1 MEPIL
6 HHVIQF
12 MECQFIRAELKLRW
26 KDGLNDILQPRH
38 MKLVVSKFRNVC
50 QDGVFALLIAINKQW
65 KILNFKIRLQFGT
78 MQLRMLV
85 DEFGEAED
93 SAGRNRQ
100 VEESHMVT
108 AILKILIQSSIHN
121 FRQVISQCIFNSFAE
136 IFVVLEAD

>member
-1 MEPIL
+1 
-6 HHVIQF
+6 
-12 MECQFIRAELKLRW
+12 
-26 KDGLNDILQPRH
+26 
-38 MKLVVSKFRNVC
+38 
-50 QDGVFALLIAINKQW
+50 
-65 KILNFKIRLQFGT
+65 